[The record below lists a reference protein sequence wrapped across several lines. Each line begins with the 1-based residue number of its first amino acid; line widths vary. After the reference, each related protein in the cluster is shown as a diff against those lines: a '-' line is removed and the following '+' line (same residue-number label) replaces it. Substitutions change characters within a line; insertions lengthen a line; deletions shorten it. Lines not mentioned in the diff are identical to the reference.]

1 MTIHPAMQIGFDSL
15 VYGMEEMVSAKY
27 VNRQTDGHLA
37 IYSYSDSCTYDRMW
51 NEYTL
56 VARGL
61 ILDMA
66 DKRIAALPFPKFFNV
81 GEHQGSI
88 PDLPFETFEK
98 MDGSLIVLFYHA
110 GRWRCATRGSF
121 KSEQAMWAQSVAD
134 KADLSPLDTGT
145 TYLLEAIYQANR
157 IVVRYD
163 VEGLFFL
170 GAYTS
175 AGHELSYDELVSAA
189 ASVGW
194 GIAKR
199 HEYSSVSY
207 LLSLSKVLTSN
218 EEGFVIRFQNGLR
231 LKIKGEEYLRI
242 HRMVSRLTPLSVWE
256 SMMAGDDLEAIRRE
270 LPEEFWGDFDTI
282 RQILG
287 AHIQGVVSRTAKV
300 AETFSGASDKEV
312 GLSLATIPEDVRS
325 FVFPYRKQNG
335 ELLFGRSR
343 TALFRHIRPT
353 GNRLDGYTPSC
364 LLNRV
369 FDEAA

>member
-1 MTIHPAMQIGFDSL
+1 MTIHPATQIEFGAL
-15 VYGMEEMVSAKY
+15 VSGLEDMVAAKY
-27 VNRQTDGHLA
+27 INRQNDGHLA
-37 IYSYSDSCTYDRMW
+37 IFSYSDSCTYDRMW
-51 NEYTL
+51 NDYTL
-56 VARGL
+56 ISRGL

-88 PDLPFETFEK
+88 PELPFETFEK
-98 MDGSLIVLFYHA
+98 MDGSLIVLFHHA

-121 KSEQAMWAQSVAD
+121 KSDQAMWAQAIAD
-134 KADLSPLDTGT
+134 KSDLSALETGT

-157 IVVRYD
+157 IVVRYN

-170 GAYTS
+170 GAYTVS
-175 AGHELSYDELVSAA
+175 GHELSYNELADVA

-199 HEYSSVSY
+199 HKYGSVSE
-207 LLSLSKVLTSN
+207 LLSLSKNLTSN

-287 AHIQGVVSRTAKV
+287 AHIQGIVSRAAKV
-300 AETFSGASDKEV
+300 ARQFADATDKEV
-312 GLSLATIPEDVRS
+312 GLSLSTIPEDVRP
-325 FVFPYRKQNG
+325 FIFPYRKQNG
-335 ELLFGRSR
+335 ELLSGKSR
-343 TALFRHIRPT
+343 AAVFRHIRPT